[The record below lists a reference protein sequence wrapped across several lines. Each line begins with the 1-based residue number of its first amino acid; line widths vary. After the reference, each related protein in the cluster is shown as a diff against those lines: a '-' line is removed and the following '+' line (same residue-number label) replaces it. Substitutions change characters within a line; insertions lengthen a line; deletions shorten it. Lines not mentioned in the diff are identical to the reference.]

1 MVLGID
7 LGTTYSVA
15 AYVDEKGDPHTIYNA
30 EGKTTTPSVVY
41 FQDESSVVVGQIA
54 KDFKATEPKQVI
66 STVKN
71 AIGQDKE
78 YNPLPNMKVS
88 PQDVS
93 SFVLRKVVR
102 DAEMYFGNSE
112 EIKDVVVTVPS
123 YFTEAQRRATSEAVK
138 FAGLNLISTIN
149 EPTAAAVY
157 YAHKTKVQESKTL
170 VFDLGGGTF
179 DVTIMHIN
187 GADIE
192 VLATNGHNN
201 LGGSF
206 FDQHLVDY
214 VCEQFEE
221 KHGIDLEAA
230 EYNDLYYSLYEK
242 VETAKRQICRTKS
255 QTPIVINAGVAK
267 DSIVLSYDYFLK
279 AISKHCN
286 KIIDMVNFVIED
298 AGLKPSDIDQVIMVG
313 GSSRIPY
320 MKEQIEKIMGK
331 KPLDV
336 VNPDEAVALGAAILA
351 DRLSKSEENVVKDV
365 CSHGIGFLRYSPKD
379 DKKYNVVMVQ
389 RNTQLPTKAGNDLF
403 AFASDNQKM
412 IKLVLTES
420 EYEDVMYAVEIREV
434 QITLPDGIKKGMAYS
449 VELSIDEKQNIGV
462 SVNIPELNQ
471 TVSEVSLDEFTD
483 ISDRKYIDKVTKRA
497 KELLRINI
505 A

>member
-15 AYVDEKGDPHTIYNA
+15 AFVDDMGEPRAIYNA

-41 FQDESSVVVGQIA
+41 FEDESNVVVGQTA
-54 KDFKATEPKQVI
+54 KEFRATESKQVI

-78 YNPLPNMKVS
+78 YSPLPNMKVS
-88 PQDVS
+88 PQEVS

-102 DAEMYFGNSE
+102 DAEMYFGDSE
-112 EIKDVVVTVPS
+112 VIKDVVVTVPA

-138 FAGLNLISTIN
+138 YAGLNLISTIN

-157 YAHKTKVQESKTL
+157 YAYKTKVKETKTL

-187 GADIE
+187 GDDVE

-214 VCEQFEE
+214 ICEQFEE
-221 KHGIDLEAA
+221 KHGIDLEDE
-230 EYNDLYYSLYEK
+230 EYSDLYYGLYEK
-242 VETAKRQICRTKS
+242 VETAKRQICRTKN
-255 QTPIVINAGVAK
+255 QTQIVINAGVAK
-267 DSIVLSYDYFLK
+267 DNIVLTYDFFLK

-286 KIIDMVNFVIED
+286 KIEDMVNFVIED
-298 AGLKPSDIDQVIMVG
+298 AGLKPTDIDQVIMVG

-320 MKEQIEKIMGK
+320 IQEQIEKLVGK
-331 KPLDV
+331 KPLNV

-351 DRLSKSEENVVKDV
+351 DKLSKSEANVVKDV
-365 CSHGIGFLRYSPKD
+365 CSHGIGFLRYSPKED
-379 DKKYNVVMVQ
+379 TKYNVVMVP
-389 RNTQLPTKAGNDLF
+389 RNTQLPTQASNDLF
-403 AFASDNQKM
+403 AFACDNQK
-412 IKLVLTES
+412 IVKLVLTES

-434 QITLPDGIKKGMAYS
+434 QIELPDGIKKGMKYS
-449 VELSIDEKQNIGV
+449 VELSIDEKQNI
-462 SVNIPELNQ
+462 SIALNIPDLNK
-471 TVSEVSLDEFTD
+471 TVVEGMTEESGNDSEKEYVEK
-483 ISDRKYIDKVTKRA
+483 INRRA
-497 KELLRINI
+497 EELLSINI